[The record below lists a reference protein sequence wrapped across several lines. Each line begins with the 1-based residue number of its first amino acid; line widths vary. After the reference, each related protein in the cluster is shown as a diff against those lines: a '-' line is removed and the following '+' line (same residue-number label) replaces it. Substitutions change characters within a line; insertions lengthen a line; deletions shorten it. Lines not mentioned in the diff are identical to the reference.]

1 LHSGR
6 WDPLHIIEKRA
17 SIFFEDLKEGS
28 WHPPIDIYETEKEI
42 VANAEVPGVKGSD
55 IEISIKDS
63 ILIISGRRMAEAGA
77 ENCHRIERPYGR
89 FSRAFLLPCPIEQ
102 NSIRADLKDGILTLY
117 IKKETNYPIKIEV
130 E

>member
-1 LHSGR
+1 
-6 WDPLHIIEKRA
+6 
-17 SIFFEDLKEGS
+17 
-28 WHPPIDIYETEKEI
+28 
-42 VANAEVPGVKGSD
+42 VPGVKGSD